1 MNDRY
6 AVSLLAE
13 IPSELHRSLRDYL
26 DTHPDWDQDRV
37 FTSALSL
44 FLLVREREIPSSASG
59 TREGRETFSNS

>member
-6 AVSLLAE
+6 AISLLAE

-37 FTSALSL
+37 FTTALSL
-44 FLLVREREIPSSASG
+44 FLSVREREHPARA
-59 TREGRETFSNS
+59 RESIEEREIYSNP